1 MLRWYGKNAGV
12 EIDKYQNG
20 VKVLNNRVETV
31 INYNLT
37 KRIQD
42 TGGFLQVPQ
51 SEIDLS
57 DGVLIQTP
65 GWTSSDIT
73 L

>member
-1 MLRWYGKNAGV
+1 M
-12 EIDKYQNG
+12 
-20 VKVLNNRVETV
+20 NNRVETV